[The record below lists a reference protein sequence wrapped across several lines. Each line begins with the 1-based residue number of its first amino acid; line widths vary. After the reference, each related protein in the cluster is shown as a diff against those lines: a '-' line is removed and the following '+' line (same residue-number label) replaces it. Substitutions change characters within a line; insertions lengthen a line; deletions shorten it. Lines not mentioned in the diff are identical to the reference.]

1 MNASAEL
8 LDTNVLVY
16 AFSTDPRSIEAERLM
31 ASRCAVA
38 LQGINEFSNVAR
50 RKLVMSWTEVA
61 EAVSTVRA
69 LCSRVLPL
77 DIDTH
82 TDALVVAERDGL
94 SFYDALMVSA
104 ALRAN
109 CTVLWSE
116 DMQHDRL
123 IDGRLRIL
131 NPFRR
136 TD

>member
-1 MNASAEL
+1 MSAATEL

-50 RKLVMSWTEVA
+50 RKLAMSWTEVA

-94 SFYDALMVSA
+94 SFYDALMV
-104 ALRAN
+104 
-109 CTVLWSE
+109 
-116 DMQHDRL
+116 
-123 IDGRLRIL
+123 
-131 NPFRR
+131 
-136 TD
+136 